1 METFG
6 ERLKS
11 LREEKGLSLRKL
23 AEITGLSRSSLSRWE
38 CSQSD
43 ILASQ
48 LSVLADFFGVT
59 VGYLLGKE
67 D

>member
-6 ERLKS
+6 ERLKA

-23 AEITGLSRSSLSRWE
+23 EELTGLSRSSLSRWE

-48 LSVLADFFGVT
+48 LSILADFFGVT
-59 VGYLLGKE
+59 MDYLFGRE